1 MVYAY
6 DSLWCITYSLKS
18 IVSVRKRKHLKL
30 LCVDPSPSLR
40 AVLGQLGEDCGLEV
54 VLCES
59 ATVALERLDEGG
71 FDLVVTAAELPD
83 GSCFDVLSF
92 VRNREDM
99 ALVPVLL
106 LIAGRNEHVVQQ
118 AFDKGMTEVFFKR
131 DLDDLVSY
139 LENLSTSSFVGRD
152 KGMALRALVVED
164 DRALGAY
171 YKGFLARYGFA
182 VDHVPSGD
190 AALRDA
196 ERYRYDF
203 MLVDLVLNGSCSGIQ
218 FLRRLRQPSIASSRS
233 VAIAMSG
240 YADEARRLEALRAGA
255 SAFIA
260 KPVDENLLAAHIVGM
275 TQRREDATSNS
286 VVPTSK
292 PVRQCLRC
300 EPCQLTPRESNICSL
315 VAMGFSDK
323 RIAED
328 MGVSYWTVRTH
339 IAHAFKKCQVG
350 NRVEL
355 VRRLQ
360 GDRPL

>member
-1 MVYAY
+1 MLGSHIGASS
-6 DSLWCITYSLKS
+6 SLNT
-18 IVSVRKRKHLKL
+18 IVSNRKRKRLKL

-40 AVLGQLGEDCGLEV
+40 AVLGQLGDDWGLDMRLCASLAEV
-54 VLCES
+54 RECLNG
-59 ATVALERLDEGG
+59 APY
-71 FDLVVTAAELPD
+71 DLVITAAELPD
-83 GSCFDVLSF
+83 GGYLDVLSS
-92 VRNREDM
+92 VRSREDM
-99 ALVPVLL
+99 GLIPVLL
-106 LIAGRNEHVVQQ
+106 LVAGRNEHVVQQ

-131 DLDDLVSY
+131 DLDDLASY
-139 LENLSTSSFVGRD
+139 LENFSTSSSVGRG
-152 KGMALRALVVED
+152 KGAALRALVVED

-171 YKGFLARYGFA
+171 YKEYLARYGFA
-182 VDHVPSGD
+182 VDHVPSGE
-190 AALRDA
+190 AALWEA
-196 ERYRYDF
+196 ERHRFDF
-203 MLVDLVLNGSCSGIQ
+203 ILVDLVLNGGCSGIQ
-218 FLRRLRQPSIASSRS
+218 FLRRLRQPMLASSRA

-255 SAFIA
+255 NAFIA
-260 KPVDENLLAAHIVGM
+260 KPVDEAELSAHIIGM
-275 TQRREDATSNS
+275 THRRTDGRISPGAEAKML
-286 VVPTSK
+286 PAQ
-292 PVRQCLRC
+292 QCKRC

-360 GDRPL
+360 GD